1 MEMTR
6 RGAAL
11 VVGIY
16 SDTRYLAQA
25 AFAAEVLGYDIEFRQ
40 MSVYEVGHLS
50 ERFDLVLF
58 MGVLYHLRHPLLAL
72 DLLYEHVVGDM
83 LVFQSMQRGPDL
95 VEAVAPDAP
104 FEAQAQFELA
114 AYPSLYFIEER
125 YAGDQIERESC

>member
-1 MEMTR
+1 
-6 RGAAL
+6 
-11 VVGIY
+11 
-16 SDTRYLAQA
+16 
-25 AFAAEVLGYDIEFRQ
+25 

-104 FEAQAQFELA
+104 FEEQAQFERA

-125 YAGDQIERESC
+125 YAGDRSEEHTSELQSLMRISYAVFCLKKKNKKNKSKKNEQQDTYKKS